1 VIEVLQT
8 EHFRRWI
15 DRLRD
20 HRGRAR
26 ILARIV
32 AVHEGHFGDWKAIDR
47 TVSELRVHAGP
58 GYRIYFTRR
67 GDTLVILLAGGDKRT
82 QRRDIESARRLAA
95 ELHDR
100 EELEP

>member
-1 VIEVLQT
+1 MIEVLQT

-26 ILARIV
+26 IFARIV
-32 AVHEGHFGDWKAIDR
+32 AVHEGHFVDWKAIDR

-58 GYRIYFTRR
+58 GYRIYSPA
-67 GDTLVILLAGGDKRT
+67 AGT
-82 QRRDIESARRLAA
+82 PS
-95 ELHDR
+95 
-100 EELEP
+100 